1 VSEKE
6 TREWRADLSYLLAAP
21 GVTTAK
27 PFWLRGTLLAL
38 CVPLGQPMTGLEHKA
53 AARTGKDN
61 PGEVSTE

>member
-6 TREWRADLSYLLAAP
+6 TRQWRADLSYLQAAP

-38 CVPLGQPMTGLEHKA
+38 RTLGQPMSGLEHKA

>member
-1 VSEKE
+1 
-6 TREWRADLSYLLAAP
+6 LSYLLAAP

-38 CVPLGQPMTGLEHKA
+38 CVPLGQPMTGREHKA